1 MTRTDFMKCTL
12 RMCSC
17 AALAFSP
24 QASAQAESGN
34 VEVDELKWKLDA
46 SRQRFAILVGILDEN
61 LDETTR
67 KKIFESLGRQCAKQ
81 YSDLI
86 ERYQGNID
94 GFLDEIRKRWVEKAE
109 YDKETGRIRITDRS
123 KTCTCPLVDQSLTP
137 QDFCDCTLGWQKETY
152 SAILG
157 KPVDAE
163 LEESILRGG
172 SRCVF
177 RIQVRS

>member
-12 RMCSC
+12 GMCSC
-17 AALAFSP
+17 AAFAFLP
-24 QASAQAESGN
+24 PGSAQAGSGN
-34 VEVDELKWKLDA
+34 AELDELKWKVDA
-46 SRQRFAILVGILDEN
+46 SRKRFAMLVRILNEN
-61 LDETTR
+61 LDQSTR
-67 KKIFESLGRQCAKQ
+67 KKIFESLGRQCASQ

-86 ERYQGNID
+86 EQYQGNIG
-94 GFLDEIRKRWVEKAE
+94 GFLDEIRKRWVESAE
-109 YDKETGRIRITDRS
+109 YNQETGLIRITDRS

-137 QDFCDCTLGWQKETY
+137 QEFCDCTLGWQKETY